1 MHAVTINEERSHE
14 FEGKWGREYGSVWR
28 NEKKGRD
35 VSIKLQ
41 SQKVIKNSYCLETM
55 TNVNISL
62 FSFLYKMLLLS
73 TKKF

>member
-14 FEGKWGREYGSVWR
+14 SEGKWGREYGSVWR

-41 SQKVIKNSYCLETM
+41 SQKVK
-55 TNVNISL
+55 
-62 FSFLYKMLLLS
+62 LLLS
-73 TKKF
+73 